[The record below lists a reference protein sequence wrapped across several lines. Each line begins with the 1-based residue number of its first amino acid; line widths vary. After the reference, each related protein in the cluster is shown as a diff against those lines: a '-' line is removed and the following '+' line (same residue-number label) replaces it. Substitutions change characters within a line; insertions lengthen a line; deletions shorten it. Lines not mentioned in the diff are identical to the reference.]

1 MAQTKSETTALQSMT
16 GFGAGEAPLADDT
29 VRVELR
35 SVNHRHL
42 DLRVRCPEALDVAM
56 VVEEQLRARLGRG
69 RIEANVR
76 WDTAAALDSSL
87 DMARARRTYAALC
100 ALRDELNPG
109 EQISVSALLRAPGVF
124 GGVARIDRREAETA
138 VSAATLQAV
147 ASLTAMRVREGA
159 ALKRDLLAR
168 AALLRAHLAWID
180 AERPR
185 ILASCRERFLTR
197 IAKLLEGSEL
207 GVDEGR
213 LAQEVAWF
221 ADRSDVAEESTR
233 LSSHLDELARTLDA
247 RGEMVGRKLDFLVQ
261 ELGREINTIGSKAND
276 AGIGQR
282 VVEMKAEL
290 ERMREQVQNIL

>member
-1 MAQTKSETTALQSMT
+1 MTELQSMT
-16 GFGAGEAPLADDT
+16 GFGAGEAPFGDGLLK
-29 VRVELR
+29 VELR

-42 DLRVRCPEALDVAM
+42 DLRVRVPEALDVAGA
-56 VVEEQLRARLGRG
+56 VDEQLRARLGRG
-69 RIEANVR
+69 RVEATVR
-76 WDTAAALDSSL
+76 WDAPAAVDSVI
-87 DMARARRTYAALC
+87 DVERARRTYSALC

-109 EQISVSALLRAPGVF
+109 EAVSVTAIMRAPGVF
-124 GGVARIDRREAETA
+124 GGAARVDREKAEAAAVAATVRA
-138 VSAATLQAV
+138 VSALIE
-147 ASLTAMRVREGA
+147 MRVREGA
-159 ALKRDLLAR
+159 ALRRDLNAR
-168 AALLRAHLAWID
+168 VTLLREHLAWID
-180 AERPR
+180 GERPR
-185 ILASCRERFLTR
+185 VLAGSRERLLAR

-207 GVDEGR
+207 AVDEGR

-233 LSSHLDELARTLDA
+233 LSSHLDELERSLDA

-290 ERMREQVQNIL
+290 ERIREQVQNIL